1 MTKRS
6 GRGIIVL
13 LIVLMMSAGGVY
25 AEKNIAGSMRDG
37 EGDPKAGKEKAEM
50 CGGCHGADGMSIDPA
65 FPHLA
70 GQYAGYTYKQVLD
83 FQSGNRSADE
93 TMVAMAGMVTDVQ
106 DLKDISA
113 YYASL
118 KMMKGT
124 PGDAELAKK
133 GEKLNLYGNKK
144 LGDFAACV
152 RCHGEQ
158 GKGLDK
164 KNALFP
170 VIGGQSKDY
179 LIKQLRDFKSGVRTN
194 DPAGMMAV
202 VAQGMTDEEI
212 IAVSEYLS
220 GL

>member
-6 GRGIIVL
+6 GRGVVL
-13 LIVLMMSAGGVY
+13 LIVLMMSVGGVY
-25 AEKNIAGSMRDG
+25 AAEKTIAGSMRDG
-37 EGDPKAGKEKAEM
+37 EGDPKAGREKAEM
-50 CGGCHGADGMSIDPA
+50 CGGCHGAEGMSIDPA

-70 GQYAGYTYKQVLD
+70 GQYAGYIYKQVLD
-83 FQSGNRSADE
+83 YQLGNRSDD
-93 TMVAMAGMVTDVQ
+93 TMGAMAGMVTDSQ

-113 YYASL
+113 FYASL

-124 PGDAELAKK
+124 PGDAKLAKK
-133 GEKLNLYGNKK
+133 GEKLHLNGNKK

-158 GKGLDK
+158 GKGMDK
-164 KNALFP
+164 TNALFP
-170 VIGGQSKDY
+170 VIGGQSKTY
-179 LIKQLRDFKSGVRTN
+179 LIKQLRDFKSGARSN
-194 DPAGMMAV
+194 DPASMMAV

>member
-6 GRGIIVL
+6 GIVVL
-13 LIVLMMSAGGVY
+13 LIALMSVGGVY
-25 AEKNIAGSMRDG
+25 AAEKNIAGSMRDG
-37 EGDPKAGKEKAEM
+37 EGDPVAGKEKAEM
-50 CGGCHGADGMSIDPA
+50 CGGCHGAEGMSIDPA

-70 GQYAGYTYKQVLD
+70 GQYAGYIYKQTLD
-83 FQSGNRSADE
+83 FQMGNRGDD
-93 TMVAMAGMVTDVQ
+93 TMSAMASMVSDSQ

-118 KMMKGT
+118 KMMKGA
-124 PGDAELAKK
+124 PGDAKLAKK
-133 GEKLNLYGNKK
+133 GEKLYLSGNKK
-144 LGDFAACV
+144 LGDFAACI

-170 VIGGQSKDY
+170 VIGGQTKDY
-179 LIKQLRDFKSGVRTN
+179 LIKQLQDFKSGVRTN
-194 DPAGMMAV
+194 DPASMMAV